1 MLEDYLSYYD
11 IVADTRINGSI
22 AINLWD
28 CMYSNPRDVI
38 LENAPNVLAEI

>member
-1 MLEDYLSYYD
+1 MCGS
-11 IVADTRINGSI
+11 IVFKAETVAGTRNNVSI

-28 CMYSNPRDVI
+28 CMYSNPGDVI